1 MAKPEN
7 SASDAFI
14 QSLTMHQ
21 SHLRAFILGS
31 LGDYTHCED
40 VLQQTNLILWEK
52 CGDFRQGSEFLPWA
66 LAIARFEILAFF
78 RDSQRDRLVF
88 HPDVAKLM
96 TEAVFPE
103 INQVSE
109 RQQALRECIKR
120 LPERRLEVLKLF
132 YVTNVRMKE
141 IARQTGRSV
150 NGVKSLLLRIRKT
163 LRRCI
168 GTHLESQ
175 QSQQGG
181 ITYES

>member
-14 QSLTMHQ
+14 QSLTKHQ

-31 LGDYTHCED
+31 FGDYVHCED

-66 LAIARFEILAFF
+66 LAIARFEILAFIH
-78 RDSQRDRLVF
+78 DSQRDRLVF

-96 TEAVFPE
+96 TEAAFPK

-109 RQQALRECIKR
+109 RQQALRAPSAKENGNSCPLGSGATSGSCMTLTKTAR
-120 LPERRLEVLKLF
+120 SGTTLPPP
-132 YVTNVRMKE
+132 
-141 IARQTGRSV
+141 IP
-150 NGVKSLLLRIRKT
+150 NG
-163 LRRCI
+163 
-168 GTHLESQ
+168 
-175 QSQQGG
+175 
-181 ITYES
+181 